1 MAFFSKSISKQI
13 TGLILSVNLLI
24 VAVAGSYFM
33 YSLDV
38 TEQFTFVLEE
48 EFTSANEAQAIL
60 VDFKTQVQEWK
71 NVLIRG
77 DDDSQRE
84 KYWARFQEQER
95 KIQAQ
100 LDKLT
105 DSLWNAEAKAILQS
119 FQKVHKAMGE
129 AYRTGFERFVVS
141 GYDHSAG
148 DAAVSGIDREPA
160 RLIEEAVTLLARL
173 AHEDAT
179 AISES
184 AHKNTLLAGAGLI
197 LIIFTGTG
205 ITLLVISRWVV
216 RPTVQI
222 SGQLQKLGDGD
233 LSDPVTLERQDELG
247 ALADAARKLH
257 QFLQE
262 IRITTQSNT
271 ADLNLI
277 ATSVKESAFSI
288 SEKSQGS
295 YLRIDQVAAA
305 MNEMSAT
312 AQDVAQHA
320 AGVSSQVDE
329 TTTQTNNAE
338 RHITTT
344 TSSMERLA
352 DQIRTTGETVTM
364 LAAGGNKISD
374 VMKVIREIADQ
385 TNLLA
390 LNAAIEAAR
399 AGEAGRGF
407 SVVADEVRNLAAKTQ
422 QATIEIDS
430 IIVDI
435 ASGSKDAT
443 AFMRASEA
451 VTHECVGQVND
462 IQVIIADI
470 NERMSSVKDATIQV
484 ATAAE
489 EQTSVCDEINRNITD
504 IAELSGE
511 MSKSSDDNL
520 KLIPELEAMAHSTK
534 QLSGRL
540 TA

>member
-1 MAFFSKSISKQI
+1 M
-13 TGLILSVNLLI
+13 LI
-24 VAVAGSYFM
+24 VF
-33 YSLDV
+33 
-38 TEQFTFVLEE
+38 
-48 EFTSANEAQAIL
+48 I
-60 VDFKTQVQEWK
+60 
-71 NVLIRG
+71 
-77 DDDSQRE
+77 
-84 KYWARFQEQER
+84 
-95 KIQAQ
+95 
-100 LDKLT
+100 
-105 DSLWNAEAKAILQS
+105 
-119 FQKVHKAMGE
+119 
-129 AYRTGFERFVVS
+129 
-141 GYDHSAG
+141 
-148 DAAVSGIDREPA
+148 
-160 RLIEEAVTLLARL
+160 
-173 AHEDAT
+173 
-179 AISES
+179 
-184 AHKNTLLAGAGLI
+184 GA
-197 LIIFTGTG
+197 G
-205 ITLLVISRWVV
+205 ITLLVISRRVV
-216 RPTVQI
+216 RPAVQI

-233 LSDPVTLERQDELG
+233 LSDPVLLKRQDELG
-247 ALADAARKLH
+247 VLADAARKLH

-262 IRITTQSNT
+262 IRTTTQSNT

-277 ATSVKESAFSI
+277 AASVKEGAFSI

-295 YLRIDQVAAA
+295 YQRIDQVAAA

-329 TTTQTNNAE
+329 TTTETNNAN

-344 TSSMERLA
+344 TSSMGRLA
-352 DQIRTTGETVTM
+352 DQIRATGETVAK
-364 LAAGGNKISD
+364 LAAGGNKVSD
-374 VMKVIREIADQ
+374 VMRVIREIADQ

-430 IIVDI
+430 IIGDI

-443 AFMRASEA
+443 AFMRASET
-451 VTHECVGQVND
+451 VTQECVEQVND
-462 IQVIIADI
+462 IQVIIAGI

-511 MSKSSDDNL
+511 MSKSSDENL

-534 QLSGRL
+534 RLSGRL
-540 TA
+540 TG

>member
-1 MAFFSKSISKQI
+1 MAFFSKSISRQI
-13 TGLILSVNLLI
+13 TGLIVAVNLLV

-33 YSLDV
+33 YSLGV
-38 TEQFTFVLEE
+38 TEKFTFVLEE
-48 EFTSANEAQAIL
+48 EYASANEAQVIL
-60 VDFKTQVQEWK
+60 IDFKTQVQEWK

-77 DDDSQRE
+77 GDDSQRE
-84 KYWARFQEQER
+84 KYWGRFQEQER

-105 DSLWNAEAKAILQS
+105 DRLWDAEARAMLQS
-119 FQKVHKAMGE
+119 FQKEHQGMGK
-129 AYRTGFERFVVS
+129 AYRKGFEHFVAS
-141 GYDHSAG
+141 GYDHAAG

-160 RLIEEAVTLLARL
+160 RLIEEAAALIALLAR
-173 AHEDAT
+173 EDAT
-179 AISES
+179 EISES
-184 AHKNTLLAGAGLI
+184 AHSNTLLAGVSLMLI
-197 LIIFTGTG
+197 VFIGAG
-205 ITLLVISRWVV
+205 ITLLVISRRVV
-216 RPTVQI
+216 RPAVQI

-233 LSDPVTLERQDELG
+233 LSDPVLLKRQDELG
-247 ALADAARKLH
+247 VLADAARKLH

-262 IRITTQSNT
+262 IRTTTQSNT

-277 ATSVKESAFSI
+277 AASVKEGAFSI

-295 YLRIDQVAAA
+295 YQRIDQVAAA

-329 TTTQTNNAE
+329 TTTETNNAN

-344 TSSMERLA
+344 TSSMGRLA
-352 DQIRTTGETVTM
+352 DQIRATGETVAK
-364 LAAGGNKISD
+364 LAAGGNKVSD
-374 VMKVIREIADQ
+374 VMRVIREIADQ

-430 IIVDI
+430 IIGDI

-443 AFMRASEA
+443 AFMRASET
-451 VTHECVGQVND
+451 VTQECVEQVND
-462 IQVIIADI
+462 IQVIIAGI

-511 MSKSSDDNL
+511 MSKSSDENL

-534 QLSGRL
+534 RLSGRL
-540 TA
+540 TG